1 MTRPA
6 TPAQGSPSRLYAWY
20 VVAVL
25 IVAYTFSYIDRTILT
40 LMVAPIRASLHI
52 SDVQLSL
59 LHGLAFAVFY
69 TLMGIPIGRLVD
81 RRRRTHIVAGGI
93 AIWSIMTALCGF
105 ARSFGMM
112 FGARIG
118 VGVGEAALSPAA
130 YSMLADSFEGKRLVR
145 ALSVYQ
151 SAIYLGPAIATLFAG
166 VLLQRLSPVDTV
178 VGHFEPW
185 QLVFV
190 VIGLPGLL
198 VAALVMTLREPARR
212 GAGSTD
218 APPSFAAVVA
228 HMRAHEKAYGFLIL
242 GLCCQSIMWNGAT
255 AWIPTHFM
263 RGYGWTP
270 GDVAIG
276 YGPVIAIFGVTGTLT
291 GGWIAGRLRERGH
304 LDSNI
309 RVCLLAATTALPF
322 GLLAPLMPNVA
333 LSLTFFAGF
342 LFCGAMPYG
351 AAAAAFQ
358 EITPN
363 RMRGQVS
370 AIYLFGL
377 NLAGIGIG
385 PTIVA
390 LFTARVYGADA
401 MIGRGISTV
410 VATGATL
417 SLIFLCAALPQYRRA
432 MVRSDP
438 TEASLPEDR

>member
-1 MTRPA
+1 MT
-6 TPAQGSPSRLYAWY
+6 SPTTTTRLYAWY

-40 LMVAPIRASLHI
+40 LMVAPIRATLHI

-93 AIWSIMTALCGF
+93 AIWSVMTALCGF

-151 SAIYLGPAIATLFAG
+151 SAIYLGPAIATLVGG
-166 VLLQRLSPVDTV
+166 VLLQRLSPIDTAI
-178 VGHFEPW
+178 GHFEPW

-190 VIGLPGLL
+190 LIGLPGLL
-198 VAALVMTLREPARR
+198 VALLVLTLREPPRL
-212 GAGSTD
+212 GVGSGD
-218 APPSFAAVVA
+218 PPPSFPAVIA
-228 HMRAHEKAYGFLIL
+228 HIRAHGRAYGLLIL

-255 AWIPTHFM
+255 AWIPTYFM
-263 RGYGWTP
+263 RNHGWTP

-276 YGPVIAIFGVTGTLT
+276 YGPIIAIFGVTGTLC
-291 GGWIAGRLRERGH
+291 GGWIAGRLRERGAS
-304 LDSNI
+304 DSNI
-309 RVCLLAATTALPF
+309 RVCILAAASALPF
-322 GLLAPLMPNVA
+322 GVCAPLMSSA
-333 LSLTFFAGF
+333 SLSLALFAGF
-342 LFCGAMPYG
+342 LFCGAIPYG

-370 AIYLFGL
+370 AIYLFWL

-390 LFTARVYGADA
+390 LVSSRLYGGDQMVGFAIATVAGIAASISAIALIAAARPYRLA
-401 MIGRGISTV
+401 M
-410 VATGATL
+410 
-417 SLIFLCAALPQYRRA
+417 
-432 MVRSDP
+432 
-438 TEASLPEDR
+438 ASVG